1 MEEQSDLSSRE
12 ELLKD
17 EPSKEVLCQET
28 PSKDPPLD
36 DLFPD
41 EVLPEDLSFEFADV
55 FTRGT
60 LAEDPSLE
68 DGFTTETI
76 YQDLPSEDST
86 TEGHQPPKDT
96 SPGENLKS
104 EKDSKLPDIK
114 RDIVKSLRAVMQ
126 WCDDTANAPNDI
138 ITNFKSQL
146 PFIIGLGVV
155 ILLLWVL
162 KFIYG

>member
-1 MEEQSDLSSRE
+1 MEEQSELSSRE

-36 DLFPD
+36 DLFSD
-41 EVLPEDLSFEFADV
+41 EALPEDFSFEFEEV
-55 FTRGT
+55 FARGT

-68 DGFTTETI
+68 DGFTTEVI
-76 YQDLPSEDST
+76 YQDLPSEDGA
-86 TEGHQPPKDT
+86 TEGHQPPKHT
-96 SPGENLKS
+96 LPGENLES
-104 EKDSKLPDIK
+104 EKDSQLPDI
-114 RDIVKSLRAVMQ
+114 RHNLAKSLRAAMQ

-138 ITNFKSQL
+138 IANFKSQM
-146 PFIIGLGVV
+146 PFIIGLGVL

>member
-28 PSKDPPLD
+28 PSKDPLLD
-36 DLFPD
+36 DLFSD
-41 EVLPEDLSFEFADV
+41 ESLPEDFSFEFKDV
-55 FTRGT
+55 FAGGT

-76 YQDLPSEDST
+76 YQDLPSEDGA
-86 TEGHQPPKDT
+86 TERHQPPKHT
-96 SPGENLKS
+96 SPRENLER
-104 EKDSKLPDIK
+104 EKNSQLPDIK

-126 WCDDTANAPNDI
+126 WCDDKANAQNDI
-138 ITNFKSQL
+138 IANFKSQL
-146 PFIIGLGVV
+146 PFIMALGVI
-155 ILLLWVL
+155 ILLLWIL